1 MFQAR
6 ELRRAMDYGL
16 AGLDEDEVI
25 LTAAEFAEEHGY
37 SKQGI
42 RSILSR
48 GKIPRA
54 FKIGNVWYVPKKA
67 SIIGVQY
74 KKKPK

>member
-1 MFQAR
+1 MFKAG
-6 ELRRAMDYGL
+6 ELRKAMDYGL
-16 AGLDEDEVI
+16 AGLDEDEVV

-42 RSILSR
+42 RSILAR
-48 GKIPRA
+48 GKIQRA
-54 FKIGNVWYVPKKA
+54 FKVGNVWYVPEKA
-67 SIIGVQY
+67 SITGVRY

>member
-1 MFQAR
+1 MLKAGD
-6 ELRRAMDYGL
+6 LRKAMDYGL
-16 AGLDEDEVI
+16 AGLDEDEVV

-54 FKIGNVWYVPKKA
+54 FKVGNVWYVPKKS
-67 SIIGVQY
+67 SIAGVQY